1 MEPSSKRAGPSFLY
15 GKPIEKNTR
24 LMFHHQTTKNP
35 AVARRAGVQG
45 DAGVLG
51 GKVAVLKVAN
61 VVEDFRALHQNPRL
75 S

>member
-1 MEPSSKRAGPSFLY
+1 M
-15 GKPIEKNTR
+15 R

-35 AVARRAGVQG
+35 AVARRASVQG